1 MKVVSPGAKD
11 SSEVCKAQGLV
22 ASGQSGLRSQP
33 GGDLQELLMCLW
45 RGALGAALA
54 RDFLLLQGTS
64 KALPPSRLQSRVPSA
79 PPGFTS

>member
-33 GGDLQELLMCLW
+33 GRDLQELPMCLVEKS
-45 RGALGAALA
+45 A
-54 RDFLLLQGTS
+54 RCSPGT
-64 KALPPSRLQSRVPSA
+64 
-79 PPGFTS
+79 